1 MRALILSC
9 NTGGGHNSAGMA
21 MKERIEAEGGEACF
35 FDYLTLAGGK
45 VSKAVEDGYV
55 KLVKTTPL
63 VFGLVYKLGAIIS
76 KMTKRS
82 PVYYVNGMMAKYLK
96 KFLERNDFDVIIMP
110 HLYPAETITYMRRRG
125 MELPLTVAIGTDYTC
140 IPFWE
145 ETECDYYMIPH
156 EELLEE
162 FAKGKI
168 QKQQLFPSGIPV
180 SLEYNRE
187 LGKVQARKEMSN
199 LLSKEFGADDRIFLI
214 IGGSMGAGRLKNLT
228 KLLFFLRKRADRL
241 IVICGSNERM
251 CRKLEHIFRKQE
263 IVTVVG
269 KTDCMPLFM
278 KAADVVY
285 TKPGGLTS
293 TEAAITGVPLVM
305 TSPIPGCETVN
316 RRFFR
321 KHGMCVSG
329 RNIYAQAVA
338 GIRILNNSEIVEK
351 MIHNQH
357 TVIAQDAS
365 YRIYRFIE
373 DKLRE
378 RQM

>member
-1 MRALILSC
+1 MKALILSC

-45 VSKAVEDGYV
+45 VSKAVGDGYV
-55 KLVKTTPL
+55 KLVKRTPL
-63 VFGLVYKLGAIIS
+63 IFGLVYKLGALIS
-76 KMTKRS
+76 KITKRS

-96 KFLERNDFDVIIMP
+96 KFLEQNDFDVIIMP

-156 EELLEE
+156 EELLDE

-168 QKQQLFPSGIPV
+168 EKQQLFPSGIPV
-180 SLEYNRE
+180 SLAYNRKME
-187 LGKVQARKEMSN
+187 KAKAREEMSR
-199 LLSKEFGADDRIFLI
+199 LLTKEFGTDERISLV
-214 IGGSMGAGRLKNLT
+214 IGGSMGAGKLKNLAR
-228 KLLFFLRKRADRL
+228 LLFFLQKRRDRL
-241 IVICGSNERM
+241 LVICGSNERM
-251 CRKLEHIFRKQE
+251 RRNLEHIFRKQE
-263 IVTVVG
+263 MVTIVGRTEH
-269 KTDCMPLFM
+269 MPVFM

-293 TEAAITGVPLVM
+293 TEAAVTGIPLVM

-329 RNIYAQAVA
+329 RNIYAQAAA
-338 GIRILNNSEIVEK
+338 GIRILNNPGMAEK

-365 YRIYRFIE
+365 YRIYQFIE
-373 DKLRE
+373 EKLSN